1 MYHCNMLL
9 NVKGEKI
16 LSQIYRNFITCKP
29 KVRGVCYLIT
39 VIEYKSEDH
48 MNVKRRNDQWF
59 YGI

>member
-16 LSQIYRNFITCKP
+16 LSQIYRNLITCKP
-29 KVRGVCYLIT
+29 KVRGVWYLIT
-39 VIEYKSEDH
+39 VIENKSEDR

-59 YGI
+59 YDI